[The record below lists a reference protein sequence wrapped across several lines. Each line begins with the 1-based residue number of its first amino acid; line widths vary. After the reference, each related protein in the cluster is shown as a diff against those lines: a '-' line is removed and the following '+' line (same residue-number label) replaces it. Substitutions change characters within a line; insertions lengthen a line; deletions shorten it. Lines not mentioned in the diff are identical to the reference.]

1 MSDPEPNWELLAPG
15 GDSSL
20 TRPPLAAPRSPFG
33 QRAALLFLFVG
44 SMWAIRIVDTFRSYG
59 SIAGDGIVPRTTHG
73 LLGIATAPFI
83 HASWGHLL
91 ANTIPLL
98 VLGALLLAGGV
109 AEFVFVTVVSAVVA
123 GAGTWLFGE
132 TARHIGA
139 SSLVFGYIGY
149 LLVRPAFDRKLWSI
163 VITLVVAGLYGATLL
178 WSIIPQGG
186 TSWSGHIFGFI
197 GGVLAA
203 TAARRGARA

>member
-1 MSDPEPNWELLAPG
+1 MSDPQPDWNLPALNEP
-15 GDSSL
+15 SSL
-20 TRPPLAAPRSPFG
+20 TRPPLARTPSPLRS
-33 QRAALLFLFVG
+33 RVALLFLFIG

-109 AEFVFVTVVSAVVA
+109 AEFVFVTVVAAVVA

-132 TARHIGA
+132 TARHIAA

-149 LLVRPAFDRKLWSI
+149 LLVRPPFDRKLWSI
-163 VITLVVAGLYGATLL
+163 VITLDVAGTYAC
-178 WSIIPQGG
+178 S
-186 TSWSGHIFGFI
+186 
-197 GGVLAA
+197 
-203 TAARRGARA
+203 